1 LSNRF
6 LLIGIYGVLATST
19 YPLYLWMYIRYELHD
34 TWSIPT
40 EIVAGIVDELHDTWS
55 IPTEIVAG
63 IVELIALAALW
74 LSFSAPAFYRRWL
87 RDSRA
92 TS

>member
-1 LSNRF
+1 
-6 LLIGIYGVLATST
+6 
-19 YPLYLWMYIRYELHD
+19 MYIRY
-34 TWSIPT
+34 
-40 EIVAGIVDELHDTWS
+40 ELHDTWS